1 MARGR
6 PRKAGARNAKGRLVV
21 MPDRGNDR
29 VQARDAAFARF
40 QNGKAGEQIHDQIGR
55 VWAVGLLDGRSIDAA
70 ILRDKGREYGG
81 RYWQEYA
88 EMAPSMGASERT
100 AKGND
105 NDGMDDKPG
114 ERFMRLDHLARSVGR
129 EAADAMHGLCVNE
142 WWFPDDNK
150 PWVDRLINTQFLKA
164 GAQVAGEIERVGDR
178 ELLRLAV
185 DALVAMAEG
194 WNIRE
199 YISLSLMSAA

>member
-6 PRKAGARNAKGRLVV
+6 PRKAGPRNAKGRLVV

-29 VQARDAAFARF
+29 VQARHAAFARF
-40 QNGKAGEQIHDQIGR
+40 QNGKANEQTHDQIGR
-55 VWAVGLLDGRSIDAA
+55 AWAVGLLDGRSIDPA

-88 EMAPSMGASERT
+88 EMAPSMGAPERA

-114 ERFMRLDHLARSVGR
+114 ERFMRLDILARSVGR
-129 EAADAMHGLCVNE
+129 EAADAMHSMCVDE
-142 WWFPDDNK
+142 WWFPDDNQ
-150 PWVDRLINTQFLKA
+150 PWIDRLINTAFLKA
-164 GAQVAGEIERVGDR
+164 GATVAGEIERPGDR
-178 ELLRLAV
+178 ERLRIAV
-185 DALVAMAEG
+185 DVLVAMADGGNKVE
-194 WNIRE
+194 NI
-199 YISLSLMSAA
+199 SFALMSAA